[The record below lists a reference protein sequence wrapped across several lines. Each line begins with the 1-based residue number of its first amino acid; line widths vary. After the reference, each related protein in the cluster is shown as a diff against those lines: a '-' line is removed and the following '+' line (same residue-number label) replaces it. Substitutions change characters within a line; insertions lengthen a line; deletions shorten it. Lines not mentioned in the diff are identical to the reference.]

1 MATPTSSAT
10 TRQVVFTGVD
20 TIEVTEAALPA
31 VGAEELLMRV
41 VREGICAT
49 DLHLLAGHIGDP
61 FPLVPGHE
69 FVGEITEIGAAAAR
83 DRGLRVGDRIAVEM
97 LLPCRR
103 CPRCREGRYNLCDQD
118 DMLRGLDRGRQY
130 GVNIPRTV
138 SPGLWGGYG
147 QHLIVPEEAIVHRL
161 PDTLPWDVAV
171 LTEPLAV
178 AQRTIARG
186 RVAPGESVLVLG
198 PGPVGILA
206 AAAARAAGAGAVLM
220 AGTRSSRLELATR
233 FGADAVINTRA
244 EDALE
249 QTRRVLGGRA
259 DVVIEAAGVPAAQQ
273 QAVQLVRRG
282 GRVVLAGACGAGVPV
297 TFHQDED
304 LLLKEVD
311 LVPSFL
317 SAGGYEPAISMLT
330 RGDFPFA
337 DLVTHT
343 FGLDEVAEAFRV
355 IRDRDQG
362 VLKAVLDPTSP
373 DRRSYG

>member
-1 MATPTSSAT
+1 
-10 TRQVVFTGVD
+10 
-20 TIEVTEAALPA
+20 
-31 VGAEELLMRV
+31 
-41 VREGICAT
+41 
-49 DLHLLAGHIGDP
+49 
-61 FPLVPGHE
+61 
-69 FVGEITEIGAAAAR
+69 
-83 DRGLRVGDRIAVEM
+83 
-97 LLPCRR
+97 
-103 CPRCREGRYNLCDQD
+103 
-118 DMLRGLDRGRQY
+118 RGRQY

-206 AAAARAAGAGAVLM
+206 AAAARAAGAGAVPM
-220 AGTRSSRLELATR
+220 AGPRSPRLELATR

-282 GRVVLAGACGAGVPV
+282 GRVVLAGA
-297 TFHQDED
+297 
-304 LLLKEVD
+304 
-311 LVPSFL
+311 
-317 SAGGYEPAISMLT
+317 
-330 RGDFPFA
+330 
-337 DLVTHT
+337 
-343 FGLDEVAEAFRV
+343 
-355 IRDRDQG
+355 
-362 VLKAVLDPTSP
+362 
-373 DRRSYG
+373 